1 MEFNAKEQLAGL
13 IEWMRQRMEL
23 CGGKTAVIGISGGK
37 GENACDLLRCFSCT
51 VDHFCG
57 TLTQPSV
64 QIHLGIAQIPEGLG
78 FQLYQRVFNG

>member
-37 GENACDLLRCFSCT
+37 DS
-51 VDHFCG
+51 
-57 TLTQPSV
+57 SV
-64 QIHLGIAQIPEGLG
+64 VA
-78 FQLYQRVFNG
+78 LYL